1 MTIVY
6 QKTLAEFYEDQAA
19 GIVADMLAGAG
30 HESSSRGSAQYRAW
44 ENSLVFMESML
55 KGAKVSGDCGVL
67 IEYRLPSTSRR
78 VDFIVT
84 GHDVKGDP
92 NFVIIE
98 LKQWSWAD
106 VVREKPGIV
115 VANVAGSRN
124 EETNHPCYQ
133 AWSYKVFLENMLN
146 TVEEHHL
153 QAHACAYM
161 HNYPYKGFEVDPLA
175 ADPNHELVR
184 DTPLFGQY
192 DRRELGDFVS
202 QYVGRGDGEAIME
215 LLADGKIVPGKGLVD
230 AVSGMFDEVSPRSF
244 TLIDEQKLAYETVMD
259 AVRTTPVNDKH
270 CVIIAGGPGTGKSVV
285 AMSALVAILR
295 EFRNN
300 EKRRNVRFVSPTSSF
315 RIAMVEMLTSG
326 CTNKKEKARRNAL
339 AKNLFCGSMGF
350 FTPSPADPKVNGFTE
365 NYYHCLLCDESHRL
379 HSYQN
384 MYRGTNQI
392 EDIIRAA
399 CVSVFFVDD
408 NQALRPNDIG
418 SVASI
423 EKAAQKYSAKI
434 SRVDLAAQFRCRGAE
449 GFLN

>member
-161 HNYPYKGFEVDPLA
+161 HNYPYKGF
-175 ADPNHELVR
+175 
-184 DTPLFGQY
+184 
-192 DRRELGDFVS
+192 
-202 QYVGRGDGEAIME
+202 
-215 LLADGKIVPGKGLVD
+215 
-230 AVSGMFDEVSPRSF
+230 
-244 TLIDEQKLAYETVMD
+244 
-259 AVRTTPVNDKH
+259 
-270 CVIIAGGPGTGKSVV
+270 
-285 AMSALVAILR
+285 
-295 EFRNN
+295 
-300 EKRRNVRFVSPTSSF
+300 
-315 RIAMVEMLTSG
+315 
-326 CTNKKEKARRNAL
+326 
-339 AKNLFCGSMGF
+339 
-350 FTPSPADPKVNGFTE
+350 
-365 NYYHCLLCDESHRL
+365 
-379 HSYQN
+379 
-384 MYRGTNQI
+384 
-392 EDIIRAA
+392 
-399 CVSVFFVDD
+399 
-408 NQALRPNDIG
+408 
-418 SVASI
+418 
-423 EKAAQKYSAKI
+423 
-434 SRVDLAAQFRCRGAE
+434 
-449 GFLN
+449 